1 MPHSFPDMPS
11 APSKAA
17 AASAGTAGICLPF
30 PRGEA
35 CYISE
40 KHLTQ
45 SFRMHLKRIGL
56 DEDLYELVKYSL
68 KECLGD
74 EQEYHKTEIERITS
88 EIEQC
93 KEILKKM
100 YLDQVNNVLDY
111 NMWINLKNEYEVKLN
126 RLSAEYQKHL
136 YANTNF
142 LDTGLKILDLCR
154 KASLPATELSV
165 EEVANI
171 ISVMQTVSKQV
182 QEIPS
187 LTKAIGVARENLR
200 NEEEEQLARGGKRIL
215 SSMNADEEIL

>member
-1 MPHSFPDMPS
+1 
-11 APSKAA
+11 
-17 AASAGTAGICLPF
+17 
-30 PRGEA
+30 
-35 CYISE
+35 
-40 KHLTQ
+40 
-45 SFRMHLKRIGL
+45 MHLKRIGL

-74 EQEYHKTEIERITS
+74 EQEYHKTEVTRITS

-142 LDTGLKILDLCR
+142 LDTGLKILDVCR
-154 KASLPATELSV
+154 KATLPSSELLP
-165 EEVANI
+165 EEVAQLIRETYLSVTTKDKKVKIIFKEPFADIEDLIKHAKKEIADVGLTEFKSAI
-171 ISVMQTVSKQV
+171 ISSQ
-182 QEIPS
+182 
-187 LTKAIGVARENLR
+187 
-200 NEEEEQLARGGKRIL
+200 NECIESIKKEPYG
-215 SSMNADEEIL
+215 